1 MSGDYYNAELET
13 PAVARGRGLAGRAA
27 RRTRWSASA
36 RHRPTTGPPS
46 RSSRSVTGSTRSP
59 TCPGTAK
66 DELRAA
72 QAEAAPGQPLG
83 PQQAVDLA
91 NLVQIVS
98 SSGTTGRPLY
108 YGLTRRDVDTWAET
122 CAQTFYTAGFRP
134 GDVVAHLRRPADEGA
149 AGGLPYADGFR
160 RLGAALAWVGGFP
173 TERILAALPSL
184 QASGLLA
191 ANTSSALYLVEA
203 AERLTGAPASALG
216 IRKLQLG
223 GEPGLSS
230 PNVRAMVETGW
241 GTSHVRE
248 GMGLADVLAAM
259 WSECD
264 AKAGMHF
271 NGQRAVVI
279 ELVDPEDGSRI
290 DWTEGARSKIVY
302 TTFEREAT
310 PVVRYRSADHVVVT
324 GVDCACQRASPGSRS
339 WDAPTTCSSTRA

>member
-1 MSGDYYNAELET
+1 MSGDYHDPELET
-13 PAVARGRGLAGRAA
+13 LPWREVEAWQGERLADSIGRIRATSAFYQGRLPVVSAHDGLDALADV
-27 RRTRWSASA
+27 
-36 RHRPTTGPPS
+36 PP
-46 RSSRSVTGSTRSP
+46 
-59 TCPGTAK
+59 TAK

-72 QAEAAPGQPLG
+72 QAETVPGQPLG

-91 NLVQIVS
+91 DLVQVVS

-134 GDVVAHLRRPADEGA
+134 GDVVAHLVGLPMV

-173 TERILAALPSL
+173 TERILAALPRL

-191 ANTSSALYLVEA
+191 TTSFGVYLVEA

-230 PNVRAMVETGW
+230 PSVRALVEAGW
-241 GTSHVRE
+241 GMSHVRE
-248 GMGLADVLAAM
+248 GMGSPTSCRDVV
-259 WSECD
+259 
-264 AKAGMHF
+264 GMR
-271 NGQRAVVI
+271 G
-279 ELVDPEDGSRI
+279 ESRH
-290 DWTEGARSKIVY
+290 ALQ
-302 TTFEREAT
+302 
-310 PVVRYRSADHVVVT
+310 RSAGGRH
-324 GVDCACQRASPGSRS
+324 RARRPAGRLAHRL
-339 WDAPTTCSSTRA
+339 DRRRARRDPLHDVRA

>member
-1 MSGDYYNAELET
+1 M
-13 PAVARGRGLAGRAA
+13 
-27 RRTRWSASA
+27 
-36 RHRPTTGPPS
+36 PP
-46 RSSRSVTGSTRSP
+46 
-59 TCPGTAK
+59 TAK

-72 QAEAAPGQPLG
+72 QAEAVPGQPLG

-91 NLVQIVS
+91 DLVQIVS
-98 SSGTTGRPLY
+98 SSGTTGRPSTTASRVATWTP
-108 YGLTRRDVDTWAET
+108 GRRRARRRST
-122 CAQTFYTAGFRP
+122 RP
-134 GDVVAHLRRPADEGA
+134 GSGPAMSSLTSSA
-149 AGGLPYADGFR
+149 CRWWPGGLPYADGFR

-173 TERILAALPSL
+173 TERILAALPRL

-191 ANTSSALYLVEA
+191 TTSFGVYLVEA
-203 AERLTGAPASALG
+203 AERLTGAPVSALG

-230 PNVRAMVETGW
+230 PSVRAMVETGW

-259 WSECD
+259 WSECE

-290 DWTEGARSKIVY
+290 DWTEGAHGEI
-302 TTFEREAT
+302 
-310 PVVRYRSADHVVVT
+310 
-324 GVDCACQRASPGSRS
+324 
-339 WDAPTTCSSTRA
+339 STRRSSVRPRRSCGTGRPTMSS

>member
-1 MSGDYYNAELET
+1 MT
-13 PAVARGRGLAGRAA
+13 WIPGR
-27 RRTRWSASA
+27 RR
-36 RHRPTTGPPS
+36 
-46 RSSRSVTGSTRSP
+46 V
-59 TCPGTAK
+59 
-66 DELRAA
+66 
-72 QAEAAPGQPLG
+72 
-83 PQQAVDLA
+83 
-91 NLVQIVS
+91 
-98 SSGTTGRPLY
+98 
-108 YGLTRRDVDTWAET
+108 
-122 CAQTFYTAGFRP
+122 AQTFYTAGFRP
-134 GDVVAHLRRPADEGA
+134 GDVVAHLVGLPMV

-173 TERILAALPSL
+173 TERILAALPRL

-191 ANTSSALYLVEA
+191 TTSFGVYLVEA

-230 PNVRAMVETGW
+230 PSVRAMVETGW

-290 DWTEGARSKIVY
+290 DWTEGARGEILY

-324 GVDCACQRASPGSRS
+324 GVDCACGRTSPRTRS